1 MDKMDCW
8 EALVD
13 AWCSPQWLVEHQRA
27 KDKRDQMEG
36 VPHHQGSSNLFEYG
50 DNWVCG
56 LLHDSCN
63 FILHGSIYPF
73 QNDLICLVS

>member
-13 AWCSPQWLVEHQRA
+13 ARCSDQWKVEHQRA

-50 DNWVCG
+50 DN
-56 LLHDSCN
+56 
-63 FILHGSIYPF
+63 
-73 QNDLICLVS
+73 

>member
-8 EALVD
+8 EVLVD
-13 AWCSPQWLVEHQRA
+13 AWCSPEWLVEHLRA
-27 KDKRDQMEG
+27 KDKRGQMKG
-36 VPHHQGSSNLFEYG
+36 VPHHQGSSNLFEYR

-63 FILHGSIYPF
+63 SFFMLAFIPSKMT
-73 QNDLICLVS
+73 

>member
-13 AWCSPQWLVEHQRA
+13 AWCSAQWKVEHQRA

-50 DNWVCG
+50 DNLVCG

-63 FILHGSIYPF
+63 SFFMLDSSFMTY
-73 QNDLICLVS
+73 LALK

>member
-1 MDKMDCW
+1 MRG
-8 EALVD
+8 ALPK
-13 AWCSPQWLVEHQRA
+13 WKVEHQRA

-36 VPHHQGSSNLFEYG
+36 VSSNLFEYG

-63 FILHGSIYPF
+63 SFFMLAFIPSKMT
-73 QNDLICLVS
+73 